1 MSVDISII
9 TPSYN
14 MLRYLKKCS
23 ASILDQNVSS
33 EHIVVDAVSNDGTIE
48 WLKDND
54 RVFSIIEKDNG
65 MYEAINKGIKKAR
78 GKYIGY
84 LNCDEQYL
92 VGTLEKAMECFEK
105 YPNIDVIFGNK
116 LNVYPDGRLN
126 SYKKAI
132 RLRKYYVLASNLYI
146 PSCAVFF
153 RNRIFEQG
161 NYFDTNYK
169 SCGDAE
175 FLVRLL
181 QNGFKFLHIN
191 QYMSTFTISG
201 FNLSQRNGVDD
212 ERKLFVSKYTNMPA
226 SFLMM
231 VNWIK
236 YFEKIISGS
245 YFQRFPLEYS
255 IYIDE
260 NVIKRKKC
268 KANKGSFK
276 TKWNL

>member
-1 MSVDISII
+1 MSIDISIV

-14 MLRYLKKCS
+14 MLSYLKKCS

-33 EHIVVDAVSNDGTIE
+33 EHIVVDAVSTDGTIE

-65 MYEAINKGIKKAR
+65 MYEAINKGIKKAT

-116 LNVYPDGRLN
+116 LNIYPDGMLN

-146 PSCAVFF
+146 PSCTVFF
-153 RNRIFEQG
+153 RNRIFEQE

-212 ERKLFVSKYTNMPA
+212 ERKLFVSKHTNMPA

-236 YFEKIISGS
+236 CFEKIISGS
-245 YFQRFPLEYS
+245 YFQRFPLEYA
-255 IYIDE
+255 IYTDE
-260 NVIKRKKC
+260 NVIKRKKY

-276 TKWNL
+276 TKWT